1 MTRLNITNTG
11 VLIFIQYKIFLNLSF
26 IIAIAVTV

>member
-1 MTRLNITNTG
+1 MTRLNITNAEG
-11 VLIFIQYKIFLNLSF
+11 LNFIQYKIFLNLSF